1 MSEEM
6 GDAKKCIERAEKL
19 LDAQLQLDTC
29 KVKCPA
35 CGYVWESS
43 LSSKA
48 FLCMFCNG
56 VITIERHIVV
66 ESETE
71 VN

>member
-1 MSEEM
+1 MSHDME
-6 GDAKKCIERAEKL
+6 DAKKCIERAGKL

-35 CGYVWESS
+35 CSSVWESS

-48 FLCMFCNG
+48 FLCLFCNG
-56 VITIERHIVV
+56 VITIERHVIV

>member
-1 MSEEM
+1 MSNDME
-6 GDAKKCIERAEKL
+6 DAKRCIEMAGKL
-19 LDAQLQLDTC
+19 LDAQLQMDTC

-35 CGYVWESS
+35 CSSVWESS

-48 FLCMFCNG
+48 FLCLFCNG
-56 VITIERHIVV
+56 VITIENHVVV

>member
-1 MSEEM
+1 MSHDME
-6 GDAKKCIERAEKL
+6 DAKKCIERAGKL
-19 LDAQLQLDTC
+19 LDAKLQLDTC

-35 CGYVWESS
+35 CSSVWESS

-48 FLCMFCNG
+48 FLCLFCNG
-56 VITIERHIVV
+56 VITIERHVIV

-71 VN
+71 VS

>member
-1 MSEEM
+1 MSNDME
-6 GDAKKCIERAEKL
+6 DAKKCIERAGKL
-19 LDAQLQLDTC
+19 LDAMLQLDTC

-35 CGYVWESS
+35 CSSVWESS

-48 FLCMFCNG
+48 FLCLFCNG
-56 VITIERHIVV
+56 VITIERHVIV